1 MAENGN
7 WIRTLY
13 GNGNVN
19 EWLLDRKMGMAI
31 ATLEWE
37 GIKIRRKK
45 THSCRPLACCGFTGS
60 DVLTAECGR
69 RSAECC

>member
-1 MAENGN
+1 MAGNGN

-45 THSCRPLACCGFTGS
+45 HIPVDL
-60 DVLTAECGR
+60 
-69 RSAECC
+69 